1 VKRASAL
8 LWPERGSEAA
18 PVCSGAKSLRFG
30 LAISSTIRCVCH
42 ALLRRSLF
50 SDSDGF
56 GPVIDQRFLE
66 PRMLQR
72 LLRSDALLRVVN
84 EDLSE
89 QIVELFIEGRV
100 RRDEILQALVMA
112 SAKWSGVLLHEATSL
127 PSHISY

>member
-1 VKRASAL
+1 
-8 LWPERGSEAA
+8 
-18 PVCSGAKSLRFG
+18 
-30 LAISSTIRCVCH
+30 
-42 ALLRRSLF
+42 
-50 SDSDGF
+50 
-56 GPVIDQRFLE
+56 
-66 PRMLQR
+66 MLQR

-127 PSHISY
+127 P